1 MNTVGTK
8 TSNFLARLALACIC
22 VAFVLIAL
30 NGLFVSCQ
38 VETNFS
44 FDNNEHVVF
53 IKSNVIKSLAG
64 LVIGIAAGLLLLKF
78 RITRRLNY
86 IMTAIM
92 LGTISALGVWWLICA
107 KATPYADSLFL
118 LQEAEHAASGNL
130 AALANSDYLRKYPF
144 QTGFLL
150 YAEAFTRVFGAGH
163 IMAMQIMNIVFVD
176 LAYLA
181 VICISERLFRNDRVE
196 FITIILLMLCTQP
209 VFLGTFIY
217 GTLPGLAF
225 ALWGAYAA
233 IRFLENHK
241 LGWMLLT
248 AILLALATVLKK
260 NYFIV
265 AIAVVIVLL
274 LDLLRNR
281 TFRSLAASAVLILFC
296 ILGPILAQNSYES
309 RVGTSFG
316 KGLPQSAWL
325 AMGLGESSMC
335 SGWHNAEYPNDFSES
350 NYDYAAADAEFSS
363 LAAERM
369 RMFLSRPRYLGS
381 FFYHKLTSQWN
392 TPSFQ
397 SIWSSAAGP
406 DAASAS
412 QCAQALYSGAGAS
425 AIEVYFHWYTQLIYF
440 GFAVAMALLFWK
452 KDRTDAVLILPL
464 TVFGALL
471 YHAVFEAKAQYALP
485 YLVMMT
491 PFCAYALMWLHT
503 RFQKFHGGAQ
513 NPPGDGS
520 GESCA
525 TK

>member
-1 MNTVGTK
+1 MNARGMKASHV
-8 TSNFLARLALACIC
+8 LARLALACIC
-22 VAFVLIAL
+22 VAFFLIAL

-38 VETNFS
+38 VETDFS

-53 IKSNVIKSLAG
+53 LKSNLLIILAV
-64 LVIGIAAGLLLLKF
+64 LVIGIAAFMLLLKV
-78 RITRRLNY
+78 RITRRVNTVL
-86 IMTAIM
+86 TAIM
-92 LGTISALGVWWLICA
+92 VGTISALGIWWIACA

-130 AALANSDYLRKYPF
+130 TALASSDYLRKYPF

-150 YAEAFTRVFGAGH
+150 YAELFVRLFGSAH
-163 IMAMQIMNIVFVD
+163 VVAMQGMNIIFVG

-181 VICISERLFRNDRVE
+181 VIRISRRLFHSDQIE
-196 FITIILLMLCTQP
+196 FVTIILLMLCTQP
-209 VFLGTFIY
+209 VFLSTFIY
-217 GTLPGLAF
+217 GTLSGLAL

-233 IRFLENHK
+233 TRFLENRRWQ
-241 LGWMLLT
+241 WMLLA
-248 AILLALATVLKK
+248 AILLAAATMLKK

-265 AIAVVIVLL
+265 AIAVVIVVL
-274 LDLLRNR
+274 LDLLKNR
-281 TFRSLAASAVLILFC
+281 AFRSLLSCAALILLC

-309 RVGTSFG
+309 RAGAAFG

-335 SGWHNAEYPNDFSES
+335 SGWHNAQYPNDFSES
-350 NYDYAAADAEFSS
+350 GYDYAAADAEFSK
-363 LAAERM
+363 LASERM
-369 RMFLSRPRYLGS
+369 QMFLSRPRYLGS

-406 DAASAS
+406 SAVLAAPS
-412 QCAQALYSGAGAS
+412 AQALYSGAGAY
-425 AIEVYFHWYTQLIYF
+425 AIEAYFHWYTQLIYF
-440 GFAVAMALLFWK
+440 GFAGAMALLFRE
-452 KDRTDAVLILPL
+452 KDQVDAMLILPL

-471 YHAVFEAKAQYALP
+471 YHAAFEAKAQYALP
-485 YLVMMT
+485 YLVMMV
-491 PFCAYALMWLHT
+491 PFCAYALTWLHT
-503 RFQKFHGGAQ
+503 QFQRFHGAEAKQ
-513 NPPGDGS
+513 AGDGG